1 MVVGA
6 AVGALAGAVAYV
18 AAPLGETVAAILA
31 VAALVVVTGALHAD
45 GLADCADGLGV
56 RGDRARRLEV
66 MSDSA
71 IGTFGTLALVLWAM
85 LLVAALAG
93 LDRGEVL
100 RALVVAAALGRW
112 AALVHAAIT
121 TPARTDGLGAAF
133 APGPVALAIASLT
146 ATACAL
152 ALAGVVNGVAVLVV
166 AAAIAVLVAGWAR
179 VGLGGRTGD
188 TLGATVALAE
198 VGVLATLLWLS

>member
-1 MVVGA
+1 VVVGA

-18 AAPLGETVAAILA
+18 AAPLGQTVAAILA

-66 MSDSA
+66 MRDSA

-93 LDRGEVL
+93 LDRAEAM
-100 RALVVAAALGRW
+100 RALVVTAALGRW

-133 APGPVALAIASLT
+133 APGSVALVIASLT
-146 ATACAL
+146 ATVCAL
-152 ALAGVVNGVAVLVV
+152 ALAGVVNGVVVLVV

-198 VGVLATLLWLS
+198 VGVLAALLWLS

>member
-1 MVVGA
+1 
-6 AVGALAGAVAYV
+6 
-18 AAPLGETVAAILA
+18 
-31 VAALVVVTGALHAD
+31 VVVTGALHAD

-56 RGDRARRLEV
+56 RGDRSRRLEV
-66 MSDSA
+66 MRDSA

-100 RALVVAAALGRW
+100 RALVVAAAVGRW

-121 TPARTDGLGAAF
+121 TPARTDGLGVSF

-146 ATACAL
+146 AMACAL
-152 ALAGVVNGVAVLVV
+152 ALAGVVEGVVVLVV
-166 AAAIAVLVAGWAR
+166 AAVIAMLVAGWAR
-179 VGLGGRTGD
+179 AALGGRTGD